1 MAPAE
6 RALRT
11 LRLGAGLDAARLAS
25 ELQQTA
31 GQLGAAARREA
42 RLADRHAQWC
52 DALRACLAA
61 VPIEPRRLVALD
73 QRRRAA
79 QASLERARDETQ
91 ALRERDRA
99 LRGALARAQHRE
111 DGLRRAARTLQ
122 TTERTR
128 RADAA
133 TREIEDAWNAR
144 AAGAGG

>member
-11 LRLGAGLDAARLAS
+11 LRLGAELDAARLAS

-31 GQLGAAARREA
+31 ERLGAAARREA
-42 RLADRHAQWC
+42 RLADRHEDWC

-61 VPIEPRRLVALD
+61 VPIEPRRFVELD

-79 QASLERARDETQ
+79 QASLERARGASQ

-111 DGLRRAARTLQ
+111 DGLRRGARTLQ
-122 TTERTR
+122 TAERTR
-128 RADAA
+128 RANAA
-133 TREIEDAWNAR
+133 AREIEDAWNAR